1 MKQQNSIFLWVP
13 NVRLTQGLK
22 TMNEDNE
29 DAFLVEHEDFSMS
42 SDSFLGGVNDL
53 GVPNSQ
59 GPKDSSI
66 FDKFPFSTHPIGSIY
81 GIFTYIWLI
90 IMETWI

>member
-1 MKQQNSIFLWVP
+1 MKQQNSTFLWVQ

-29 DAFLVEHEDFSMS
+29 DAFLVGDEDFSMS

-59 GPKDSSI
+59 
-66 FDKFPFSTHPIGSIY
+66 FSTHPIGSHR
-81 GIFTYIWLI
+81 TDIWLI
-90 IMETWI
+90 FMEKCSYI

>member
-1 MKQQNSIFLWVP
+1 MKQQNSIFLWVQ

-42 SDSFLGGVNDL
+42 SDSFLGGVYDL
-53 GVPNSQ
+53 GVPNFQ
-59 GPKDSSI
+59 
-66 FDKFPFSTHPIGSIY
+66 FSTHPIGSHRT
-81 GIFTYIWLI
+81 GIFTYI
-90 IMETWI
+90 